1 MKKHLA
7 LISSLFLLAACHTV
21 TLEEPEIGNGT
32 ETGSKCMNF
41 VYRGF
46 SMTEID
52 GYDIPSSAYTKAA
65 TDKKYTDNLLL
76 GIFDMDGMLI
86 DTIQYQGKD
95 DTTVQYGTFSHIL
108 KYGKYTVLAMGW
120 DGTQKCLVHS
130 LDSISF
136 SDNWVPNTFL
146 CRQNII
152 VSDAY
157 SDTRELSLKRCVAR
171 FMLYLE
177 DDIYPE
183 QVSTI
188 KFSISGA
195 GNTLNSE
202 NRHCTH
208 IRSFDREIPVNIA
221 PSQIKSVYANC
232 FLPSD
237 SANIAIDISAYD
249 ANGETV
255 TRKSFSNV
263 PAKINYSTNY
273 TGNFFNYSLGNS
285 NITFDTEFDGEI
297 NMDF

>member
-1 MKKHLA
+1 MKKHLT
-7 LISSLFLLAACHTV
+7 LILSLFLLAACHTV
-21 TLEEPEIGNGT
+21 TFEEPEIGNGT
-32 ETGSKCMNF
+32 ETGSKRMNF
-41 VYRGF
+41 VYKGF

-52 GYDIPSSAYTKAA
+52 GFDAPNSVSTKTT

-76 GIFDMDGMLI
+76 GIFDMDGTLI
-86 DTIQYQGKD
+86 DTIQYQSKD
-95 DTTVQYGTFSHIL
+95 DTTIQYGNFSHVL
-108 KYGKYTVLAMGW
+108 KYGKYTILALGW
-120 DGTQKCLVHS
+120 NGNQECHVHS
-130 LDSISF
+130 LDSIYF
-136 SDNWVPNTFL
+136 SENWVPNTFL

-157 SDTRELSLKRCVAR
+157 SDTRELTLKRCIAR
-171 FMLYLE
+171 FMLHLE

-183 QVSTI
+183 QLSTI

-208 IRSFDREIPVNIA
+208 IQSFYREIPVNIA
-221 PSQIKSVYANC
+221 PSQIKSVSVNC

-237 SANIAIDISAYD
+237 SASIAIDISAYG
-249 ANGETV
+249 ANGEVV
-255 TRKSFSNV
+255 THKSFSNV

-273 TGNFFNYSLGNS
+273 YGNFFNYSLGNS
-285 NITFDTEFDGEI
+285 NITFDTEFEGEI